1 MWKYFIVFTYYL
13 RNIKIYTSSNWI
25 KRKTKKEAK
34 KQEKGLL
41 YRADAADAE
50 PTLLGLIPSGWH
62 EKICSKF
69 WSSLFARVCAISWLV

>member
-1 MWKYFIVFTYYL
+1 MEIFYRLHLLLKEYKNLYKFKLDKT
-13 RNIKIYTSSNWI
+13 
-25 KRKTKKEAK
+25 KTKKEAK

-41 YRADAADAE
+41 YRADAE

>member
-1 MWKYFIVFTYYL
+1 MEIFYRLHLLLKEYKNLYKFKL
-13 RNIKIYTSSNWI
+13 D
-25 KRKTKKEAK
+25 KTKKEAK